1 VRRLL
6 IVFLSL
12 FSFFQKPN
20 GTRARFKKK
29 CTALL
34 LPLLCLLLLLRR
46 RRLRRVDSLSL
57 TRCILFTRV
66 LLCIAWELTL
76 ASSFVSSSSF
86 WKKTKQVPHRGGYS
100 RDDISRH
107 RKLIRAD

>member
-1 VRRLL
+1 MRRLNR
-6 IVFLSL
+6 
-12 FSFFQKPN
+12 FSFSLLVFPKIA
-20 GTRARFKKK
+20 TAHARDSKK

-34 LPLLCLLLLLRR
+34 LPLLCLLLLLLR
-46 RRLRRVDSLSL
+46 RRLRRRFSLSL
-57 TRCILFTRV
+57 TRCVLFTRV
-66 LLCIAWELTL
+66 LLCIARKLTL